1 MFALEFIQNYAKNR
15 KSNRI
20 FSDHIR
26 ELANPEENN
35 SKENTNDGRFVLSD
49 EYGAVFNEKQE
60 QESHDLSQGRNAT
73 ASQVPVRKSC
83 F

>member
-35 SKENTNDGRFVLSD
+35 
-49 EYGAVFNEKQE
+49 NEKQE